1 MFKAT
6 NSNAIISKSKNI
18 FWIFFCISG
27 IYKTFGILWKKI
39 WASEVFFFWSYKL
52 QIMVLLKCWQ
62 GTVSEDLRTTNML
75 KGPKD
80 CLYRQ
85 GSFFLIFLLTLKG
98 NELEKIC
105 FSTIWNPETVCYHID
120 NQWQAFYLSK
130 S

>member
-18 FWIFFCISG
+18 FWIFFCIFG

-39 WASEVFFFWSYKL
+39 WASEVFFFWNYKL
-52 QIMVLLKCWQ
+52 QIMVLLKFWK

-85 GSFFLIFLLTLKG
+85 GSFFLIFFAHSKRKWARKNLFQYYLKSWDCLLPYWHPMTS
-98 NELEKIC
+98 I
-105 FSTIWNPETVCYHID
+105 
-120 NQWQAFYLSK
+120 LSQ
-130 S
+130 